1 MVLRYSVEP
10 RDVSPEKAARRLGI
24 ELARFHELLPRLMSR
39 GFPAPDLD
47 TGNFDLDE
55 IDAWRAR
62 RHRRSP
68 LAPAIDDTARIV
80 AERLARM

>member
-24 ELARFHELLPRLMSR
+24 DLSRFSELLPRLMSR